1 MIDRWVENGLMDVL
15 GEKGV
20 GSIAFS
26 PLEQG
31 MLTDKYL
38 KGIPADSRAAKDGR
52 YLKPEQIGGEK
63 LEMIKKLE
71 VNYLCIK
78 DFHLPL
84 DSSVERIKAFHEQLA
99 ASNVTGY
106 AVGPIY
112 CKTREDMDKAF
123 DYAKKVGVDLIVGIP
138 LHEDLVDLDQK
149 VKEYDIRFAIHN
161 HGPEDKLYP
170 NATVTVDL
178 IKELDP
184 RIGLCF
190 DMGHNIRD
198 GHDPI
203 ADLKKYKNRIFDIH
217 LKNVTAAAAEG
228 KVLRYI
234 GEIDQGKCKVSVKAL
249 DSNHPLAKVKDG
261 ENALAIHT
269 RYYQPIP
276 FVLRGYG
283 AGAAVTAA
291 GVFGDVM
298 RTLGWQQ
305 EM

>member
-1 MIDRWVENGLMDVL
+1 MSPLDSRRNFVK
-15 GEKGV
+15 KGV
-20 GSIAFS
+20 FGVLAGSALS
-26 PLEQG
+26 TSTLSAAPL
-31 MLTDKYL
+31 
-38 KGIPADSRAAKDGR
+38 AKPNDPFQLGFAG
-52 YLKPEQIGGEK
+52 YTFVHFNLEET

-84 DSSVERIKAFHEQLA
+84 DSSAERIKAFHEQLA

-228 KVLRYI
+228 KTCELGRGVIDIPAFVKMLRKVKYS
-234 GEIDQGKCKVSVKAL
+234 GKVSLEYEK
-249 DSNHPLAKVKDG
+249 DMKTPLQGISESVG
-261 ENALAIHT
+261 
-269 RYYQPIP
+269 YY
-276 FVLRGYG
+276 RG
-283 AGAAVTAA
+283 VTETSA
-291 GVFGDVM
+291 
-298 RTLGWQQ
+298 
-305 EM
+305 

>member
-1 MIDRWVENGLMDVL
+1 MGVVAGAAISSTPSMAGTKASPKNDPFHL
-15 GEKGV
+15 GFAGYTFV
-20 GSIAFS
+20 HFN
-26 PLEQG
+26 LEE
-31 MLTDKYL
+31 T
-38 KGIPADSRAAKDGR
+38 
-52 YLKPEQIGGEK
+52 

-84 DSSVERIKAFHEQLA
+84 NANAERIKAFHAQLA

-112 CKTREDMDKAF
+112 CRTREEMDRAF
-123 DYAKKVGVDLIVGIP
+123 EYAKSVGVDLIVGIP
-138 LHEDLVDLDQK
+138 LHEDLPYLDQK
-149 VKEYDIRFAIHN
+149 VKEYNIRFAIHN

-178 IKELDP
+178 IKDLDK

-203 ADLKKYKNRIFDIH
+203 ADLKRYKDRIFDIH

-228 KVLRYI
+228 KTCELGRGVIDIPAFVTMLRKVKYA
-234 GEIDQGKCKVSVKAL
+234 GKVSLEYEKDMKTPLQGISESVGYYRGVVDAL
-249 DSNHPLAKVKDG
+249 G
-261 ENALAIHT
+261 
-269 RYYQPIP
+269 
-276 FVLRGYG
+276 
-283 AGAAVTAA
+283 
-291 GVFGDVM
+291 
-298 RTLGWQQ
+298 
-305 EM
+305 